1 MNGLLLVQD
10 TGAARILTMNGPE
23 KRNAL
28 NAGRDVNKRMRAFGK
43 A

>member
-1 MNGLLLVQD
+1 MNELLLIQNA
-10 TGAARILTMNGPE
+10 GAVRILTMNRPE
-23 KRNAL
+23 KRNTL